1 MGHGSGKK
9 DSLGRANDFFLFKI
23 NKPVGEQMGDRMFVT
38 ESRRKSC
45 SPGGDL

>member
-1 MGHGSGKK
+1 MGAGKRTV
-9 DSLGRANDFFLFKI
+9 LGEQMTFLFKI